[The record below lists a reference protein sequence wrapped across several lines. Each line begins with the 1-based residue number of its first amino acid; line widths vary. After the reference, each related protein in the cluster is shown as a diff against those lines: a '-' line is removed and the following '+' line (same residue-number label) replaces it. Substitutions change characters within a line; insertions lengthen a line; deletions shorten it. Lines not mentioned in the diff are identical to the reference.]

1 MPRGTDGFFDQPR
14 QIYPLALVSLW
25 HVAAYAGLIGHLVL
39 FITASPGEYGYGW
52 TGAEA
57 VRLYGLFTGLVQSS
71 PLLGGWIA
79 DAFIGKRRTAILGM
93 WLQTLAIFALAGLG
107 TLPAM
112 LGSIYDAPVRQ
123 VILEA
128 EVPIARLWLDDAETA
143 RVTQAVASH
152 ADGPAAAESLQTTV
166 NTTYGAMTLWFY
178 GSLFIF
184 VTGFGLQSPTLA
196 AMVGPLYEG
205 TRGKREGGYTLMFM
219 AGMLGFIIGALISG
233 TIASSAGWVEGLA
246 SAGVMMALA
255 AIILT
260 RVRLPISKIEDTS
273 GEAGVRSYRFS
284 LTQGERRRIAAI
296 CALCL
301 AYFVFVAAFDQ
312 WGGSFSLYVQNTSD
326 RVVAGFE
333 IPTLWIHSAQALFVI
348 IVGPIMLAIWSRLEG
363 RGLRLTA
370 PTKMAI
376 GLLLTTCAFLI
387 MSGTLPSRGGD
398 LVTKTSLAWP
408 LTYYWVI
415 TFGQMAVVPVGL
427 AFVSREAPRRLASTM
442 MGAWLL
448 FGGVGIWL
456 SGQIGA
462 LTEPF
467 GIRAVYLG
475 IAACTALAAA
485 ATLSFRDRLMSLLG
499 E

>member
-1 MPRGTDGFFDQPR
+1 MPSGTDGFFDHPR

-25 HVAAYAGLIGHLVL
+25 HAAAYAGLIGHLVL

-57 VRLYGLFTGLVQSS
+57 VLLYGLFTGLVQSS

-79 DAFIGKRRTAILGM
+79 DAFIGKRRAAILGM
-93 WLQTLAIFALAGLG
+93 WLQTLSIFALAGLG
-107 TLPAM
+107 TLPATV
-112 LGSIYDAPVRQ
+112 GSIYDAPVRQ
-123 VILEA
+123 VIIES

-143 RVTQAVASH
+143 RVTQAVARH
-152 ADGPAAAESLQTTV
+152 ADSAADAESFQTTV
-166 NTTYGAMTLWFY
+166 NTTYGAMTLVFY
-178 GSLFIF
+178 GSLLIF
-184 VTGFGLQSPTLA
+184 VMGFGLQSPTLA
-196 AMVGPLYEG
+196 AMVGSLYEG
-205 TRGKREGGYTLMFM
+205 TSSKREGGYTLMFM
-219 AGMLGFIIGALISG
+219 AAMLGFIIGALISG
-233 TIASSAGWVEGLA
+233 TIASRAGWVEGLA

-255 AIILT
+255 AIILA
-260 RVRLPISKIEDTS
+260 RVRLPISIEGTS
-273 GEAGVRSYRFS
+273 GEAGVRNRRFS

-408 LTYYWVI
+408 LAYYWVI
-415 TFGQMAVVPVGL
+415 TFGQMAVIPVGL

-475 IAACTALAAA
+475 IALGTALAAA
-485 ATLSFRDRLMSLLG
+485 ATLSFRDKLMGLLA